1 MKNIAIAIFISILTV
16 AFFGC
21 HRSSNGHGADSQPGP
36 ASQQDSI
43 SNVVYSPLTYIVKDS
58 VAVDITGV
66 DSLIM
71 YSLFR
76 NNEMKSLFSVAKGGN
91 IVCLSDSILCL
102 DNQDMAMFTFADYS
116 QTDQIFYIL
125 FNCNKQEFIQSE
137 RINLPY
143 LGMRINDANLLCI
156 DSITA
161 DSIYISGKGIDF
173 TAEALSL
180 DCDSNRI
187 INYYEYQ

>member
-1 MKNIAIAIFISILTV
+1 MKDIAIAIFISILTV

-21 HRSSNGHGADSQPGP
+21 HRSSNGHGADSQSGP

-116 QTDQIFYIL
+116 QEDQILYIL
-125 FNCNKQEFIQSE
+125 FNCDKQKFIQSG

-143 LGMRINDANLLCI
+143 LGKGIDDAKSLCI
-156 DSITA
+156 DSITV
-161 DSIYISGKGIDF
+161 DSIYISSKGIDF
-173 TAEALSL
+173 ATEVLSL

>member
-1 MKNIAIAIFISILTV
+1 MKNIAIAIFTGVLAIL
-16 AFFGC
+16 FWGC
-21 HRSSNGHGADSQPGP
+21 HRPSNGQITDSRHKPACQP
-36 ASQQDSI
+36 DSV
-43 SNVVYSPLTYIVKDS
+43 SDEVNSPLIYIVKDS
-58 VAVDITGV
+58 VTTDITGI

-76 NNEMKSLFSVAKGGN
+76 NNEKKSLFSVANGGN
-91 IVCLSDSILCL
+91 IEYLSDSILCL

-116 QTDQIFYIL
+116 QVNQVFYII
-125 FNCNKQEFIQSE
+125 FNCDKQKFIQSG

-143 LGMRINDANLLCI
+143 LGMRINDVKFLCI
-156 DSITA
+156 DSITV
-161 DSIYISGKGIDF
+161 DSIYISGKEIDF
-173 TAEALSL
+173 AIETQSL

>member
-1 MKNIAIAIFISILTV
+1 MKNIVLVIFTGVLTV
-16 AFFGC
+16 LFWGC
-21 HRSSNGHGADSQPGP
+21 QKSSNGNITDCQHNP
-36 ASQQDSI
+36 ACQQDSV
-43 SNVVYSPLTYIVKDS
+43 SDEVNSSPTYIVKDS
-58 VAVDITGV
+58 VTTDITSI

-76 NNEMKSLFSVAKGGN
+76 NNEKESLFSVANGGN
-91 IVCLSDSILCL
+91 IECLSDSILCL
-102 DNQDMAMFTFADYS
+102 DNQDMAVFTFADYS